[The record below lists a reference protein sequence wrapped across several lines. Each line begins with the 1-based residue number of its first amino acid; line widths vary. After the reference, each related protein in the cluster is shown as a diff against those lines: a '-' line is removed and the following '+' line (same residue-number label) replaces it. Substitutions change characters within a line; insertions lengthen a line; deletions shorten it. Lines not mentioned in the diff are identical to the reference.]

1 MPLSR
6 LAACAIALSIG
17 GFVALESA
25 AMRVYPGGTWWNVTA
40 VGHSFWQN
48 YLCDLTQP
56 VAIDHVPN
64 PLGSMLGRT
73 AMLVLVAGLFPFWA
87 AVPLLF
93 VGPRLA
99 RLVRMLGF
107 VSMIGVVGVVL
118 LPSSRFGQ
126 LHGILVVLAGVPGL
140 SAAVLTV
147 AGLLQALP
155 QFRLAAWLGVAMLLF
170 ALVDF
175 TAYTGHLIAGG
186 LGTPILPAL
195 QKVAL
200 LLLIAWMLS
209 VSIALTRA
217 QARPR

>member
-1 MPLSR
+1 MPLNR
-6 LAACAIALSIG
+6 AAACAIALSVG

-25 AMRVYPGGTWWNVTA
+25 AMWLYPGGTWWNVSA
-40 VGHSFWQN
+40 AGHSFWQN

-64 PLGSMLGRT
+64 PLGSLLGRT
-73 AMLVLVAGLFPFWA
+73 AMLVLVAGLLPFWA

-93 VGPRLA
+93 VRPGLA
-99 RLVRMLGF
+99 RLVRTLGF
-107 VSMIGVVGVVL
+107 VSMMGVVGVVL

-126 LHGILVVLAGVPGL
+126 LHGIVVVLAGVPGL
-140 SAAVLTV
+140 TAAVLTV

-155 QFRLAAWLGVAMLLF
+155 HFRLAAWLGVAMLLF
-170 ALVDF
+170 ALIDF
-175 TAYTGHLIAGG
+175 TAYTAHLLAGG

-200 LLLIAWMLS
+200 LFLVAWMLS
-209 VSIALTRA
+209 VSFALTRV